1 MMKYCFRPEI
11 YFEMCLFQTNQ
22 RRDDP
27 HLQLRGPRRPRQ
39 PGPDHHHHGERGVRG
54 SGPVSDQHEVGG
66 GVGGHGQSV
75 LGMTSVTSLQ

>member
-1 MMKYCFRPEI
+1 MGAQYIFIAIRS
-11 YFEMCLFQTNQ
+11 LQTTL
-22 RRDDP
+22 RGHDP
-27 HLQLRGPRRPRQ
+27 DLQLRGPRRPRQ